1 MKKIRITFICC
12 CIILVGSCFI
22 GCSNYET
29 EYLRIHIRANSNEIS
44 DQEIKYK
51 IRDEVVKYLT
61 PVVSKC
67 ASKEQAILKIQ
78 SEQSAVKALIDR
90 YLLKNGYN
98 YCCKVSVKNENFPT
112 RVYNGVTLQAGYY
125 DALIIE
131 LGSGLGDNWWCV
143 VYPPLCFM
151 GNEDVNYRSKIFDL
165 INGL

>member
-1 MKKIRITFICC
+1 M
-12 CIILVGSCFI
+12 
-22 GCSNYET
+22 
-29 EYLRIHIRANSNEIS
+29 RIHIRANSNEIC
-44 DQEIKYK
+44 DQEVKYE

-67 ASKEQAILKIQ
+67 LSKEQAILKIQ
-78 SEQSAVKALIDR
+78 REQSAIKALIDH
-90 YLLKNGYN
+90 YLLKNGYD
-98 YCCKVSVKNENFPT
+98 YGCKVSVKNENFPT
-112 RVYNGVTLQAGYY
+112 RVYNGVTLEAGYY

-131 LGSGLGDNWWCV
+131 LGSGIGDNWWCV